1 MNKDISFSQLNR
13 NIFIDS
19 AKNNYFDLLIIGG
32 GITGAG
38 IALDATTRG
47 LKTILIEKQD
57 FAEGTSS
64 RSTKLVHGGLRYLQ
78 NYEFKLV
85 REVGREREI
94 VYNNASHIVRPQKM
108 MLPII
113 KNGSINR
120 FLGFVGLTM
129 YDYLAGV
136 RKKERKKVLS
146 KEETLKQ
153 EKLLNKDI
161 LKSSILYYEYKTNDS
176 RLTIEVLK
184 KAFEYNATLLN
195 YVKAENFIYKNNKIT
210 GVRAKDILTDNTFD
224 ISAKYIV
231 NATGPW
237 VDDLRKADKSINE
250 HSIQLTKGIHLT
262 VSRERFKISNAI
274 YFDNCDKRMIFVIP
288 RDNSVY
294 IGTTD
299 TFYNDEKENP
309 KINISDINYL
319 LDAVNKMFPLVK
331 LTINDISSA
340 WAGLRPLIK
349 KQGKKPSELS
359 RKDEIFISPSGLIS
373 IAGGKLTGYRLMAKK
388 IVDKIFDYIQKDN
401 DNKFVECKTKNLK
414 LSGGEFNFDTH
425 GFKLIELAES
435 KFYDAQQLNLSVKD
449 SDKLFFRYG
458 TNYDKIIEKAY
469 ELRSANETSNLWLK
483 AELWYC
489 INYEMINNLSDFF
502 IRRTGMIFFEYDNIK
517 NLINPTADYM
527 QKILGWDNKTKEKK
541 ISDFK
546 AKYLSVKNL
555 FTKN

>member
-1 MNKDISFSQLNR
+1 MNKNISFSQLNR
-13 NIFIDS
+13 NIFIDK
-19 AKNNYFDLLIIGG
+19 AKSNTFDLLIIGG

-38 IALDATTRG
+38 IALDAVTRG
-47 LKTILIEKQD
+47 LSVVLIEKQD

-85 REVGREREI
+85 HEVGREREI

-113 KNGSINR
+113 KNGSINKFMG
-120 FLGFVGLTM
+120 FLGLTM

-136 RKKERKKVLS
+136 KKNERKKMLS
-146 KEETLKQ
+146 KKETLKR
-153 EKLLNKDI
+153 EKLLNNEI

-184 KAFEYNATLLN
+184 KAFEHNATLLN
-195 YVKAENFIYKNNKIT
+195 YVKAESFIYQENKIT
-210 GVRAKDILTDNTFD
+210 GVKAKDILLDNIFD
-224 ISAKYIV
+224 IKAKYVV

-250 HSIQLTKGIHLT
+250 HQIQLTKGIHLT
-262 VSRERFKISNAI
+262 VSHERFNISNAV
-274 YFDNCDKRMIFVIP
+274 YFDNSDKRMIFVIP
-288 RDNSVY
+288 RDDSVY

-299 TFYNDEKENP
+299 TFYSGNKERPDVDLNDV
-309 KINISDINYL
+309 NYL

-331 LTINDISSA
+331 LTVDDINSA
-340 WAGLRPLIK
+340 WVGLRPLIR
-349 KQGKKPSELS
+349 KQGRKPSELS

-388 IVDKIFDYIQKDN
+388 IVDNIFADLQKN
-401 DNKFVECKTKNLK
+401 NKSDFVACKTKNLK
-414 LSGGEFNFDTH
+414 LAGGEFDFDVRS
-425 GFKLIELAES
+425 FKIIELAEQ
-435 KFYDAQQLNLSVKD
+435 KFYDAQQLNLSLKD
-449 SDKLFFRYG
+449 SDKLFYRYG

-469 ELRSANETSNLWLK
+469 VLRTEGNTEHIWLK

-489 INYEMINNLSDFF
+489 INFEMINNLSDFF
-502 IRRTGMIFFEYDNIK
+502 IRRTGMIFFEYNKIND
-517 NLINPTADYM
+517 LIIPAADYM
-527 QKILGWDNKTKEKK
+527 QELLNWNNNIKQRNIN
-541 ISDFK
+541 DFK
-546 AKYLSVKNL
+546 NEYLAVKQ
-555 FTKN
+555 FITK